1 MLVPPARKFRP
12 RRYRPGNT
20 GSWSGHLPFVNDAIA
35 ALRPSLL
42 VELGTHYGESYFGMC
57 QAVEENG
64 VSCKCYAVD
73 TWRGDAHAGYYDESV
88 FEEVRKYN
96 EENYGAFSELLRNT
110 FDEAI
115 GSFGHE
121 SIDLLHLDGLHTY
134 EAVRHDFENWFPKVR
149 PGGLVLLH
157 DTVAR
162 HLDFQVWRLWEE
174 LAPRF
179 PHFEFTH
186 GWGLGVLRKPGG
198 KPTDS
203 TFLDVLFSAS
213 VPEAEFL
220 RHYYSLQ
227 AAVLERAQP
236 RKPAA
241 WSPKETCFQVFPRLS
256 DAFTE
261 ATSIVTTVKIG
272 EWQHIALE
280 LPQGS
285 PDGPIRVDPCDRACL
300 IEFAGVVLRRAT
312 DGAVLKA
319 WTNPAEIRAFAI
331 VSDLVPLSGDGPQFL
346 STGPDPQLLLP
357 EVEPGSFDQPL
368 VLDARVR
375 IHEHLDV
382 AVTSLEAANEAVSHR
397 DQAVNDLQAQ
407 RDAAV
412 ERTRELAAELQQLGA
427 ERDAA
432 VARTHEL
439 AAELRQLGAER
450 DAAVARTHELGAELR
465 NVQTERIAVAA
476 EYRRISA
483 ANESL
488 RGDISA
494 LKNSLESLEAKCS
507 RLEQDATSLRDARV
521 GAETQLQNVR
531 AELRAAYRSQ
541 SWRLTVPLRW
551 LKRTIRRTGHR

>member
-35 ALRPSLL
+35 VLRPSIL

-57 QAVEENG
+57 QAVEESG
-64 VSCKCYAVD
+64 VSCKCYSVD
-73 TWRGDAHAGYYDESV
+73 TWTGDAHAGYYDESV

-110 FDEAI
+110 FDEAS

-174 LAPRF
+174 LVPTF

-186 GWGLGVLRKPGG
+186 DWGLGVLRKPGG
-198 KPTDS
+198 KVGES

-213 VPEAEFL
+213 AREQEFL

-227 AAVLERAQP
+227 AVVLDLAHA

-241 WSPKETCFQVFPRLS
+241 SRATEAVFQVFPRS
-256 DAFTE
+256 AAGFTETTSAFT
-261 ATSIVTTVKIG
+261 TLKIG
-272 EWQHIALE
+272 EWQHVALE

-285 PDGPIRVDPCDRACL
+285 AHGPIRIDPADRACL

-312 DGAVLKA
+312 DGSVLRA
-319 WTNPAEIRAFAI
+319 WTEPDEIRALSI
-331 VSDLVPLSGDGPQFL
+331 LSDLVPLSGDGPQFL

-357 EVEPGSFDQPL
+357 ELAPGSFDQPII
-368 VLDARVR
+368 LDARVR
-375 IHEHLDV
+375 IHEHLDPAV
-382 AVTSLEAANEAVSHR
+382 AFLQAANTNASRKLSREVEELQAAVSRR
-397 DQAVNDLQAQ
+397 DQGMQDLQAQ
-407 RDAAV
+407 RDAAI
-412 ERTRELAAELQQLGA
+412 ERTR
-427 ERDAA
+427 
-432 VARTHEL
+432 EL

-494 LKNSLESLEAKCS
+494 LKNSLGSFEAKCS
-507 RLEQDATSLRDARV
+507 RLEEDATSLRDARA

-551 LKRTIRRTGHR
+551 LKRTIRRTGRR